1 MEPPRRAIGR
11 AAVATV
17 VTAVVLEVVIAGVF
31 LSLGAGPGHLLG
43 SWIAFSVL
51 AVPTSFVFGAVAT
64 ALLSGRA
71 R

>member
-1 MEPPRRAIGR
+1 MEPPRRAVGR

-17 VTAVVLEVVIAGVF
+17 VTAVVLEVTIAITF
-31 LSLGAGPGHLLG
+31 RSLGAGPDHLLG

-51 AVPTSFVFGAVAT
+51 AVPASFVFGAVAA

>member
-1 MEPPRRAIGR
+1 MEPPRRPFGR

-17 VTAVVLEVVIAGVF
+17 VTAVVLEAVIALAF
-31 LSLGAGPGHLLG
+31 WSLGAGPGHLAR

-51 AVPTSFVFGAVAT
+51 ALPASYVFGAVAA